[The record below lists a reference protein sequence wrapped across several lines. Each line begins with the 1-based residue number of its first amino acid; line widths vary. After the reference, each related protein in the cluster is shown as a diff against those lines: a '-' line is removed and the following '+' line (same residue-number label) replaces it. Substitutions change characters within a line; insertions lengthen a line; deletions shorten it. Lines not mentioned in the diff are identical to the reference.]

1 MPTTAPGAPRTTNDT
16 LSTTMKPITDC
27 DLLRMEAN
35 ELRAMMD
42 RAGYTKEEKTATKS
56 RRRRL
61 QNRHSAKLSAARRQE
76 EFDDIVRTN
85 ACLSTQM
92 KALQVRNAKLEQ
104 ETTQARITINQA
116 FLMGEAYRQEIASL
130 SAILLTQSVGVELCG
145 FEHTTDAHNEASFHQ
160 ACDQGPIHSY
170 DERIGLQPFEYE
182 EGGTERQCTL

>member
-16 LSTTMKPITDC
+16 TTMKPITDC

-42 RAGYTKEEKTATKS
+42 RAGYTKQEKTATKS

-76 EFDDIVRTN
+76 EYDDIVTAN

-104 ETTQARITINQA
+104 ETAQARITINQA
-116 FLMGEAYRQEIASL
+116 FLMGEAYRREIASL
-130 SAILLTQSVGVELCG
+130 SAILLTQSVGFELCG

-160 ACDQGPIHSY
+160 GPIHNLVY

-182 EGGTERQCTL
+182 EGGTEHQCTL